1 MNNTVELNNKLN
13 AYLEDEIVGDAF
25 LDAMEK
31 ATTVEELLIIKWQ
44 SKLRGINRSLRNK
57 CFHKN
62 VERISYNNTLENA
75 SSIIYDLI
83 NNTSLDSIKDKYN
96 VTTTSIKNLLTTYYL
111 KGEYKDKITV
121 NDNLF
126 KKVIN
131 PNQERE
137 LISARVAIKMF
148 IENKC
153 YSNTTIYS
161 KFNCH
166 AEEYYKYL
174 DILKEKGD
182 PLYKEYK
189 RLNRNHTSNLHA
201 ESKIRYYDK
210 KTEER
215 RKEIENIS
223 MLDPSSVIELLA
235 DPNIEDRNYVNFCI
249 HYGLDNRVLKQLLND
264 NDELKYEIASNLNKE
279 SITNIY
285 NEYINRYKN
294 LVRKV
299 IREIASLSKD
309 NFNKPFDLY
318 HYYNTTKY
326 NIHELAS
333 LARSFTDVK
342 NSTIIHKYF
351 EKYYFLIQCVY
362 ENDIEGYKHKRVMSC
377 AKETINFTTT
387 DLSNA
392 LKDIDEND
400 LPKVKD
406 VLYGA
411 IKRQVELRDSKI
423 KTKVLK

>member
-153 YSNTTIYS
+153 YSNTTPCYRYS
-161 KFNCH
+161 F
-166 AEEYYKYL
+166 
-174 DILKEKGD
+174 
-182 PLYKEYK
+182 
-189 RLNRNHTSNLHA
+189 
-201 ESKIRYYDK
+201 
-210 KTEER
+210 
-215 RKEIENIS
+215 
-223 MLDPSSVIELLA
+223 
-235 DPNIEDRNYVNFCI
+235 
-249 HYGLDNRVLKQLLND
+249 Q
-264 NDELKYEIASNLNKE
+264 
-279 SITNIY
+279 
-285 NEYINRYKN
+285 
-294 LVRKV
+294 
-299 IREIASLSKD
+299 
-309 NFNKPFDLY
+309 
-318 HYYNTTKY
+318 
-326 NIHELAS
+326 
-333 LARSFTDVK
+333 
-342 NSTIIHKYF
+342 
-351 EKYYFLIQCVY
+351 
-362 ENDIEGYKHKRVMSC
+362 
-377 AKETINFTTT
+377 
-387 DLSNA
+387 
-392 LKDIDEND
+392 
-400 LPKVKD
+400 
-406 VLYGA
+406 
-411 IKRQVELRDSKI
+411 
-423 KTKVLK
+423 